1 MRASYTFTDAW
12 HLDAA
17 PEAVRD
23 VVADLE
29 HYPQWWPQVVAV
41 AKLGPD
47 DAWVRCRSA
56 LPYTLDLVLHAVSR
70 ELPVLEVAVSGDLEG
85 TVRFALSPS
94 YGGTLLRLEQ
104 EVSVVGLL
112 GVLTPLVRPVL
123 VWNHD
128 RMMRG
133 CVSGLRRRLG
143 SEPPRPAR

>member
-1 MRASYTFTDAW
+1 VRASYTFSDAW
-12 HLDAA
+12 HLDAT
-17 PEAVRD
+17 PERVRD
-23 VVADLE
+23 VVVDLE
-29 HYPQWWPQVVAV
+29 HYPEWWPQVVAV
-41 AKLGPD
+41 ASLGAD

-56 LPYTLDLVLHAVSR
+56 LPYTLDLVLHAASR
-70 ELPVLEVAVSGDLEG
+70 ELPVLEVGVSGDLDG

-104 EVSVVGLL
+104 EVSVAGWL
-112 GVLTPLVRPVL
+112 GVLSPLVRPVL

-143 SEPPRPAR
+143 CAPPRPGR